1 MSAIATHA
9 RDLFVPAVPTG
20 VDTHWET
27 VTCLVWNQHQQADE
41 KRELVYEISWIPELG
56 TWRRF
61 LRSQQKVKS

>member
-1 MSAIATHA
+1 MSAVATHA
-9 RDLFVPAVPTG
+9 RALFVPAFPTA

-27 VTCLVWNQHQQADE
+27 ITCLVWNQHEHASE
-41 KRELVYEISWIPELG
+41 ERELVYEIGWIPELG